1 QKIYDEVK
9 KDVFNHAVIIMH
21 DIYDTTSQAL
31 VDHGLIKELIN
42 DGYQL
47 VTVDEI
53 AKLRNVELKQGVHLC
68 W

>member
-1 QKIYDEVK
+1 
-9 KDVFNHAVIIMH
+9 MH

-53 AKLRNVELKQGVHLC
+53 AKLRYVELKQGVHLC